1 MSYVVVL
8 LLAAAAGAAVG
19 VATLRTGREPQAR
32 QEAWTQTYEPPA
44 VAAEGVQRSSA
55 TETAGRT
62 PLPGD
67 PTTRS
72 RVVGVL
78 GLVVV
83 CLAAAAA
90 IVGGLFAAYVTVRG
104 MFGR

>member
-1 MSYVVVL
+1 VSYVVVL
-8 LLAAAAGAAVG
+8 VLAAAAGAAVG
-19 VATLRTGREPQAR
+19 VATLRTGREPATR
-32 QEAWTQTYEPPA
+32 REAWTQTYEPPA
-44 VAAEGVQRSSA
+44 APAQGARRSSA
-55 TETAGRT
+55 TEITERA

-72 RVVGVL
+72 RIVGVL

-90 IVGGLFAAYVTVRG
+90 IVGGLYAAYVTVRG
-104 MFGR
+104 MFGG